1 MFFKDIV
8 GYRETKKK
16 LLHIINNDRV
26 SHAQLFLGKEGSGNL
41 AMALA
46 YGQYINCQQK
56 GEEDSCGTCPS
67 CIKFQKLVHPDLHLV
82 FPVATNEKIKKDPV
96 SANFLE
102 RWRAAFLKNP
112 YFTLADWQDIAE
124 TGNKQLLINTKESG
138 EILKALSLKTY
149 EAEYKIML
157 IWFPEKMNASSSNK
171 LLKILEEPPEKT
183 LFLLVAS
190 FAEQLLPTIIS
201 RVQLVKLNP
210 IDNEELTNY
219 IIDNYQLPKNEAENI
234 ARLSDGNVNQLIRII
249 EKGDDTEFFQH
260 TFVQLMRSAF
270 VGNVPGLIDW
280 TDEIAKIGREKQKQ
294 FLIYGL
300 HLFRESLIMN
310 YGDNSLSKKNSKE
323 AEFLK
328 KFAPYIHGTNCM
340 ETIELFNDA
349 VYHIERNANP
359 KILFLD
365 VALKLTK
372 LLRVKMEV

>member
-16 LLHIINNDRV
+16 LLHIINNDRI

-41 AMALA
+41 AIALA
-46 YGQYINCQQK
+46 YAQYVNCQQK
-56 GEEDSCGTCPS
+56 GAEDSCGICPS

-82 FPVATNEKIKKDPV
+82 FPVATNEKVKKDPV

-102 RWRAAFLKNP
+102 SWRAAFLNNP
-112 YFTLADWQDIAE
+112 YFTLADWQEIAE
-124 TGNKQLLINTKESG
+124 TGNKQLLINTKESSD
-138 EILKALSLKTY
+138 ILKALSLKTY

-210 IDNEELTNY
+210 INETELTDY
-219 IIDNYQLPKNEAENI
+219 IIEKYQLPKDKAENI

-249 EKGDDTEFFQH
+249 EKGDDTEFF
-260 TFVQLMRSAF
+260 
-270 VGNVPGLIDW
+270 
-280 TDEIAKIGREKQKQ
+280 
-294 FLIYGL
+294 
-300 HLFRESLIMN
+300 
-310 YGDNSLSKKNSKE
+310 SKYVCSTH
-323 AEFLK
+323 AICFCWQR
-328 KFAPYIHGTNCM
+328 TW
-340 ETIELFNDA
+340 FNW
-349 VYHIERNANP
+349 
-359 KILFLD
+359 LD
-365 VALKLTK
+365 
-372 LLRVKMEV
+372 

>member
-16 LLHIINNDRV
+16 LLHIINNDRI

-46 YGQYINCQQK
+46 YAQYVNCQQK
-56 GEEDSCGTCPS
+56 GAEDSCGTCPS

-82 FPVATNEKIKKDPV
+82 FPVATNEKVKKDPV

-102 RWRAAFLKNP
+102 SWRAAFLKNP
-112 YFTLADWQDIAE
+112 YFTLTDWQEIAE
-124 TGNKQLLINTKESG
+124 TGNKQLLINTKESSD
-138 EILKALSLKTY
+138 ILKALSLKTY
-149 EAEYKIML
+149 EAEYKNML
-157 IWFPEKMNASSSNK
+157 IWFQEKMNASSSNK
-171 LLKILEEPPEKT
+171 LLKILEEPPKKT

-210 IDNEELTNY
+210 IDEKELTDY
-219 IIDNYQLPKNEAENI
+219 IIEKYQLPKNEAENI

-270 VGNVPGLIDW
+270 VGNVPGLIEW

-310 YGDNSLSKKNSKE
+310 YGDAALSKKNSKE

-328 KFAPYIHGTNCM
+328 KFAPYIHGTNCLD
-340 ETIELFNDA
+340 TIELFNDA

-372 LLRVKMEV
+372 LLRMKMEV

>member
-16 LLHIINNDRV
+16 LLHIINNDRI

-46 YGQYINCQQK
+46 YAQYVNCQQK
-56 GEEDSCGTCPS
+56 GAEDSCGTCPS

-82 FPVATNEKIKKDPV
+82 FPVATNEKVKKDPV

-102 RWRAAFLKNP
+102 SWRAAFLKNP
-112 YFTLADWQDIAE
+112 YFTLTDWQEIAE
-124 TGNKQLLINTKESG
+124 TGNKQLLINTKESSD
-138 EILKALSLKTY
+138 ILKALSLKTY

-171 LLKILEEPPEKT
+171 LLKILEEPPKKT

-210 IDNEELTNY
+210 IDEKELTDY
-219 IIDNYQLPKNEAENI
+219 IIEKYQLPKNEAENI

-270 VGNVPGLIDW
+270 VGNVPGLIEW

-310 YGDNSLSKKNSKE
+310 YGDAALSKKNSKE

-328 KFAPYIHGTNCM
+328 KFAPYIHGTNCLD
-340 ETIELFNDA
+340 TIELFNDA

-372 LLRVKMEV
+372 LLRMKMEV

>member
-16 LLHIINNDRV
+16 LLHIINNDRI

-46 YGQYINCQQK
+46 YAQYVNCQQK
-56 GEEDSCGTCPS
+56 GAEDSCGTCPS

-82 FPVATNEKIKKDPV
+82 FPVATNEKVKKDPV
-96 SANFLE
+96 SANFLD
-102 RWRAAFLKNP
+102 RWRAAFLNNP
-112 YFTLADWQDIAE
+112 YFTLADWQEIAE
-124 TGNKQLLINTKESG
+124 TGNKQLLINTKESSD
-138 EILKALSLKTY
+138 ILKALSLKTY

-171 LLKILEEPPEKT
+171 LLKILEEPPKKT

-210 IDNEELTNY
+210 INEEELTDY
-219 IIDNYQLPKNEAENI
+219 IIEKYQLPKDKAENI

-249 EKGDDTEFFQH
+249 EKGDDTEFFQN

-280 TDEIAKIGREKQKQ
+280 TDEMAKIGREKQKQ

-310 YGDNSLSKKNSKE
+310 YGDVALSKKNSKE

-340 ETIELFNDA
+340 DTIELFNDA

>member
-16 LLHIINNDRV
+16 LLHIINNDRI

-46 YGQYINCQQK
+46 YAQYVNCQQK
-56 GEEDSCGTCPS
+56 GAEDSCGTCPS

-82 FPVATNEKIKKDPV
+82 FPVATNEKVKKDPV

-102 RWRAAFLKNP
+102 SWRAAFLNNP
-112 YFTLADWQDIAE
+112 YFTLADWQEIAE
-124 TGNKQLLINTKESG
+124 TGNKQLLINTKESSD
-138 EILKALSLKTY
+138 ILKALSLKTY

-171 LLKILEEPPEKT
+171 LLKILEEPPKKT

-210 IDNEELTNY
+210 IDEKELTDY
-219 IIDNYQLPKNEAENI
+219 IIEKYQLPKNEAENI

-249 EKGDDTEFFQH
+249 EKGDDTEFFQN

-270 VGNVPGLIDW
+270 VGNVPGLIEW

-310 YGDNSLSKKNSKE
+310 YGDAALSKKNSNE

-340 ETIELFNDA
+340 DTIELFNDA

>member
-16 LLHIINNDRV
+16 LLHIINNDRI

-46 YGQYINCQQK
+46 YAQYVNCQQK
-56 GEEDSCGTCPS
+56 GAEDSCGTCPS

-82 FPVATNEKIKKDPV
+82 FPVATNEKVKKDPV

-102 RWRAAFLKNP
+102 SWRAAFLNNP
-112 YFTLADWQDIAE
+112 YFTLADWQEIAE
-124 TGNKQLLINTKESG
+124 TGNKQLLINTKESSD
-138 EILKALSLKTY
+138 ILKALSLKTY

-171 LLKILEEPPEKT
+171 LLKILEEPPKKT

-210 IDNEELTNY
+210 IDEKELTDY
-219 IIDNYQLPKNEAENI
+219 IIEKYQLPKNEAENI

-249 EKGDDTEFFQH
+249 EKGDNTEFFQN

-310 YGDNSLSKKNSKE
+310 YGDAVLSKKNSKE

-328 KFAPYIHGTNCM
+328 KFAPYIHGTNCVD
-340 ETIELFNDA
+340 TIELFNDA